1 MKIKIK
7 RDYRRDGEIILDD
20 GTVVPL
26 SEENAISIYRKLSE
40 FHRCALDQYNEI
52 NLIKEVHPEEN
63 GRIVDYLVERGMV

>member
-40 FHRCALDQYNEI
+40 FHRYVLDKCDEI
-52 NLIKEVHPEEN
+52 RIVKEVDPEEN
-63 GRIVDYLVERGMV
+63 GHIIDYLVERGMV